1 MFCSG
6 DSRCHRSTSHP
17 ASNARANQT
26 VKAEKFF
33 AAKDN
38 GLVGR
43 KLRRLTLRQQTIV
56 LNLLLI

>member
-1 MFCSG
+1 
-6 DSRCHRSTSHP
+6 
-17 ASNARANQT
+17 

-33 AAKDN
+33 AVKDN

-43 KLRRLTLRQQTIV
+43 KLRRLTLRQQMIV